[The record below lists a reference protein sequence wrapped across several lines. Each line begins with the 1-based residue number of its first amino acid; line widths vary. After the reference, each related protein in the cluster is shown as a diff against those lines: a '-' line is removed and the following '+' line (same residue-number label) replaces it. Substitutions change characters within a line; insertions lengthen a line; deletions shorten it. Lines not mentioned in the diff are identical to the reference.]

1 MKEYEQMKIMV
12 FLHGTAIMHQ
22 NAKEVSREV
31 RVRQVLSREESIYD
45 YASYIPIGNV
55 VEKLVNWK
63 DQGNEIIY
71 LSSHKNQKDVEK
83 DKVVLE
89 KYDFPKRP
97 ILFRQGNE
105 TYEDVI
111 ERSLPD
117 ILIEDDCESIGGEK
131 EMTYPSL
138 RSELK
143 ARIKSIVVREFGG
156 IDHLP
161 NSIDKLINYE
171 S

>member
-1 MKEYEQMKIMV
+1 MKIMI

-22 NAKEVSREV
+22 NAKGLPREE
-31 RVRQVLSREESIYD
+31 RVGQVLSREESIYD
-45 YASYIPIGNV
+45 YASYIPIGYV
-55 VEKLVNWK
+55 VEKLTHWGE
-63 DQGNEIIY
+63 QGAEINY
-71 LSSHKNQKDVEK
+71 LSSHKNAKDVEK
-83 DKVVLE
+83 DKLVL
-89 KYDFPKRP
+89 KTYDFPEGP
-97 ILFRQGNE
+97 IYYRRGNE
-105 TYEDVI
+105 AYEDVI

-138 RSELK
+138 RSALK
-143 ARIKSIVVREFGG
+143 VRIKSIVVPEFGG

-161 NSIDKLINYE
+161 NIVAKLTNYK